1 MPLFNHW
8 PYVDL
13 SKLNLDLILKKVKH
27 IEDAEA
33 TADEVLEAAAT
44 IIPAIDQIHDDAD
57 RAEAAATAAAQ
68 SAVNASGSLHSCG
81 ISEQNAA
88 NSAQAA
94 LGHASQ
100 AFTAKE
106 AAEAAQTAAEAAQ
119 SAAAGSATAAD
130 NSADAAADSA
140 VTALNAATR
149 AESAASTTGFRAYA
163 GVIAVGVTKT
173 LTLPDGAYLVSAT
186 GEDGANSSCIYFTAK
201 NSSMLYSRNLLYN
214 GNGDTMLTFG
224 STDTT
229 LTIRNNL
236 ISGEVK
242 YLVSGCEESI
252 PI

>member
-13 SKLNLDLILKKVKH
+13 SKLNLDLILKKIGKV
-27 IEDAEA
+27 EEAEA
-33 TADEVLEAAAT
+33 TAQEVLEAAAT

-57 RAEAAATAAAQ
+57 RAETAATAAAA
-68 SAVNASGSLHSCG
+68 SANDCEGWASNCE
-81 ISEQNAA
+81 ISATNAA

-94 LGHASQ
+94 LGHAGQ
-100 AFTAKE
+100 AFNAKE

-130 NSADAAADSA
+130 NSADSAADSA

-173 LTLPDGAYLVSAT
+173 LTLPDGGYLLSAT
-186 GEDGANSSCIYFTAK
+186 GEDGANSSCIYFIAK
-201 NSSMLYSRNLLYN
+201 NGDALYSRNLLYN
-214 GNGDTMLTFG
+214 GNGDTMLTLG
-224 STDTT
+224 STTT
-229 LTIRNNL
+229 TMTIRNNL

-242 YLVSGCEESI
+242 YLVSGCEENI

>member
-1 MPLFNHW
+1 MALLNNW

-13 SKLNLDLILKKVKH
+13 SKLNLDWIMKKIKH
-27 IEDAEA
+27 VEEAEA
-33 TADEVLEAAAT
+33 TAQEVLEAAAT

-57 RAEAAATAAAQ
+57 RAETAATAAAQ
-68 SAVNASGSLHSCG
+68 SAVDASGSLDSCR

-94 LGHASQ
+94 LGHAGQ
-100 AFTAKE
+100 AFNAKE

-173 LTLPDGAYLVSAT
+173 LTLPDGGYLLSAC
-186 GEDGANSSCIYFTAK
+186 GDDGANSSCIYFLAK
-201 NSSMLYSRNLLYN
+201 NGSSLYNRNLLYN
-214 GNGDTMLTFG
+214 GNGDTMLTLG
-224 STDTT
+224 STETT

>member
-1 MPLFNHW
+1 MPLFNNW

-13 SKLNLDLILKKVKH
+13 SNLNLDWIMKKIKH
-27 IEDAEA
+27 VEEAEA
-33 TADEVLEAAAT
+33 TAQEVLEAAAT

-57 RAEAAATAAAQ
+57 RAEASATAAAQ
-68 SAVNASGSLHSCG
+68 SAVDASGSLDSCR

-94 LGHASQ
+94 LGHAGQ
-100 AFTAKE
+100 AFSSKE

-173 LTLPDGAYLVSAT
+173 LTLPDGGYLLSAC
-186 GEDGANSSCIYFTAK
+186 GDDGANSSNIYFLAK
-201 NSSMLYSRNLLYN
+201 NGSSLYNRNLLYN
-214 GNGDTMLTFG
+214 GNGDTMLTLG
-224 STDTT
+224 STETT

>member
-1 MPLFNHW
+1 MPLFNNW

-13 SKLNLDLILKKVKH
+13 SKLNLDWIMKKIKH
-27 IEDAEA
+27 VEEAEA
-33 TADEVLEAAAT
+33 TAQEVLEAAAT

-57 RAEAAATAAAQ
+57 RAEAAATAAAA
-68 SAVNASGSLHSCG
+68 SATDAAGAVTSCG

-88 NSAQAA
+88 NSAQSA
-94 LGHASQ
+94 LGYATQ
-100 AFTAKE
+100 AINARD
-106 AAEAAQTAAEAAQ
+106 AARDAQTAAEAAQ
-119 SAAAGSATAAD
+119 AAAAGSASDAD
-130 NSADAAADSA
+130 SSADAAASSA
-140 VTALNAATR
+140 ATALNAATR

-201 NSSMLYSRNLLYN
+201 NTTMLYSRNLLYN
-214 GNGDTMLTFG
+214 GNGDTMLTLG
-224 STDTT
+224 STETT

-242 YLVSGCEESI
+242 YLVSGCEETI